1 MPGILKTKT
10 KDGKWRAWYRSHRT
24 GPDGRRK
31 TLKFTGTHN
40 RRETLALANERQVQE
55 DRIAAGLVSAP
66 EDRRPWRDFVDTV
79 QDYLAYGESQGG
91 RGGRPWGRVH
101 ARNQRA
107 RLAWWHEQ
115 IGFRTLEDL
124 MKALRPVETA
134 LVKLRD
140 RGRTSK
146 TLRDYQESLQ
156 SFCRWCIDRGYL
168 PSDPLSRLRK
178 FDMTPSVTRRPLT
191 SPEIARIL
199 ALVPPERV
207 LLYEVALF
215 TGLRAGEL
223 AHLRGWH
230 LDMERG
236 GLRLEA
242 EWTKNR
248 RPGFQ
253 PLPRYLLEKL
263 AGAGAAPSDALLQV
277 PSHPARTFDE
287 DLRVAGIGKTSAD
300 GVLVFHSW
308 RATYGT
314 LLDELGASA
323 KETQELMRHATPMLT
338 MQRYVQARLDRRQ
351 QLVEDMADVIW
362 SARGVP
368 GTLEVGTDKDV
379 TTLKFN
385 GLRELEGVEAAGI
398 EPASESLRPQCLHA
412 YPGILFSPLPNLP
425 SRARK
430 TLAWIR
436 FRPTLSPGRGSNGL
450 AHVMA
455 PDPATVGGRQGDA
468 GRD

>member
-1 MPGILKTKT
+1 MPGILSKKT
-10 KDGKWRAWYRSHRT
+10 KDGKWRAWYRSHLT
-24 GPDGRRK
+24 GSDGRRK
-31 TLKFTGTHN
+31 TLKFTGTRS
-40 RRETLALANERQVQE
+40 RRETLTLAQERQVQE
-55 DRIAAGLVSAP
+55 DRIVAGLIPAP
-66 EDRRPWRDFVDTV
+66 EERQPWRDFVDTV
-79 QDYLAYGESQGG
+79 QDYLAYGEAQGG

-115 IGFRTLEDL
+115 IGFQTLADL
-124 MKALRPVETA
+124 MHALRPVETA
-134 LVKLRD
+134 LVRLRD

-168 PSDPLSRLRK
+168 PSDPLARLRK
-178 FDMTPSVTRRPLT
+178 FDMTPQVNRRPLT
-191 SPEIARIL
+191 TAEIARIM
-199 ALVPPERV
+199 ALVPPDRV

-263 AGAGAAPSDALLQV
+263 AGTSASPSDALLDV
-277 PSHPARTFDE
+277 PSHPARTFDK
-287 DLRVAGIGKTSAD
+287 DLHIAGIAKDSPD

-314 LLDELGASA
+314 LLDELGASP

-338 MQRYVQARLDRRQ
+338 MQRYVQARFDRRQ
-351 QLVEDMADVIW
+351 RLVEDMANVIW

-368 GTLEVGTDKDV
+368 GTLEVGTDEDI
-379 TTLKFN
+379 TTLNFN
-385 GLRELEGVEAAGI
+385 GLQELQGVEAAGI
-398 EPASESLRPQCLHA
+398 EPASESLRLQCLHA
-412 YPGILFSPLPNLP
+412 YPGIE
-425 SRARK
+425 
-430 TLAWIR
+430 
-436 FRPTLSPGRGSNGL
+436 FRLSPTSPAGQGR
-450 AHVMA
+450 
-455 PDPATVGGRQGDA
+455 R
-468 GRD
+468 